1 MTKSLKALCVLFF
14 ALILLSGCASAKHSV
29 PVTDFS
35 ADFSA
40 GYHGQKLCGN
50 LTYNR
55 QGRMNLRIN
64 SPETLEG
71 LSVGYCD
78 GELRLSKDGLQCTA
92 DEAYLPYPSFPAQ
105 FKDLLDEICT
115 EEENGRL
122 KLSDGK
128 AKIGEWTLCFDSEGY
143 IKSLESSDGKIV
155 FENAEALI

>member
-1 MTKSLKALCVLFF
+1 MSFFSRKRSALK
-14 ALILLSGCASAKHSV
+14 
-29 PVTDFS
+29 TDFS

-92 DEAYLPYPSFPAQ
+92 DEAYLPCASFPATL
-105 FKDLLDEICT
+105 KDLLGEICR
-115 EEENGRL
+115 EEENGGL

-128 AKIGEWTLCFDSEGY
+128 AKIGEWTLDFDSEGF
-143 IKSLESSDGKIV
+143 IKSLESSDSEIV
-155 FENAEALI
+155 FENAGKLV

>member
-14 ALILLSGCASAKHSV
+14 ALILLSGCTSAKRSALK
-29 PVTDFS
+29 TDFS

-71 LSVGYCD
+71 LSVGYSD
-78 GELRLSKDGLQCTA
+78 GELHLSKDGLQCTA
-92 DEAYLPYPSFPAQ
+92 DEAYLPSPSLPAEL
-105 FKDLLDEICT
+105 KNVLDAICR
-115 EEENGRL
+115 EQENGRL
-122 KLSDGK
+122 SLSDGK
-128 AKIGEWTLCFDSEGY
+128 AEIGSWELVSDEKGY
-143 IKSLESSDGKIV
+143 LVSLENSSGKIE
-155 FENAEALI
+155 FEDAAAL